1 MAISNTSIL
10 IRRSANTAVPTSLK
24 QGEFAYSYK
33 SNTLFFGTPG
43 SDGVINIGGQYY
55 TSTLDS
61 ATDSATN
68 NTLVRRDASGSAS
81 FTTIYGELG
90 TNSGVAAGTYG
101 DQTHIP
107 VVTVA
112 ANGLVT
118 NVSTSQIS
126 TSLSISAD
134 SGSNTLSLITDTLT
148 VTGGDGITSSIAP
161 DTQTVT
167 LDVDDTVFRSN
178 TALFTQYID
187 SNIEISGNIH
197 VLGTYFLEDVKSLL
211 IEDPL
216 IYLAAN
222 NYYDDI
228 VDIGF
233 VGNYYDAGTDT
244 QRHAGVMRHAGD
256 KDFYMFYNYDKEPTS
271 NTVDIGDASFLVAN
285 THANIIS
292 PGLSQFANT
301 SFSQRADFNG
311 KVYLESGLSAEG
323 GALDLYPSAPINFHT
338 VDNTTYSYIYNDGST
353 ANDYLT
359 FGTSSVGDAF
369 YLFGDPVSGSNQLIF
384 NHGLDIRD
392 GSSHESLLSKGE
404 QKYGIVTRFHVD
416 GANAVTQQTITDPNV
431 PPAVGNMSMQDLGTD
446 YDDSFTT
453 ISLPFNVNFNG
464 TTYDTIYVGSN
475 GYITFDAGS
484 NNNDSA
490 YPPVATNPGGP
501 AIVMAMGDISYQR
514 VYTLYQG
521 DTFRIRYEGNHT
533 YSGQRINGSS
543 DIIWEVVF
551 YNSVPGQFDL
561 RYVKV
566 SGSANDGTGGLYNVY
581 LTNGT
586 YFLDDR
592 VDRTK
597 PYALY
602 NNYIHQLTNG
612 DNSLS
617 INEDGN
623 IFATGVRNDAAP
635 GDVVFF
641 NPTTKELTYG
651 ALGALNPTHL
661 ANGSYTLYLSGDD
674 GTVTATGK
682 YLTPETDG
690 ISTVGGGYTFSN
702 DGGYDTGMFSHYDG
716 ELNFFSNDNLIFNAN
731 NQVFK
736 HSTNVE
742 LQHGA
747 VLQDN
752 SNKSIFLGFGIDSG
766 DTYSQRISIGYQPTV
781 QSGQQWDAIAIGV
794 RAGTTNQHDNAI
806 AIGNRAGNT
815 GQGESAVAIGG
826 GSGGNGGAGQTNQSS
841 GAVAIGD
848 HAGTDTQGY
857 RAVAVGAYA
866 GVYGQYQNAIA
877 IGEQSGYNQQK
888 AYAIAIG
895 LNAGN
900 ESQAE
905 DGVAIGR
912 ESGHYNQEQYAV
924 AIGYGAGNDAQHTG
938 SIAIGASAGNSAQGN
953 NAIALGRSSGQTSQ
967 SDGAV
972 AIGYGA
978 GNSTQGQYAVA
989 LGYQAGHGD
998 SSPQGQY
1005 SIAIGTNAGYSTIA
1019 NSSIVLNATGID
1031 FGSSTSGLFI
1041 NPVRY
1046 TETQDV
1052 DFDGL
1057 VFYNSSSKE
1066 IRYSYALDGGDF

>member
-10 IRRSANTAVPTSLK
+10 IRRSLNTTSPTSLK

-61 ATDSATN
+61 ATDLATD
-68 NTLVRRDASGSAS
+68 NTLVLRDETGSAS
-81 FTTIYGELG
+81 FTNIYGHLG
-90 TNSGVAAGTYG
+90 TNSGVDAGTYG

-126 TSLSISAD
+126 TSLNISSD
-134 SGSNTLSLITDTLT
+134 DGSNTLSLITDTLT
-148 VTGGDGITSSIAP
+148 IAGGDGITSSIAT

-178 TALFTQYID
+178 TALFSQYID

-292 PGLSQFANT
+292 PGLSQFT
-301 SFSQRADFNG
+301 HTTVSDRADFNG
-311 KVYLESGLSAEG
+311 RAYFEAGLSAES

-338 VDNTTYSYIYNDGST
+338 GDNTSYSYVYNDGSSGY
-353 ANDYLT
+353 DYLT
-359 FGTSSVGDAF
+359 FGTNTAGDAF
-369 YLFGDPVSGSNQLIF
+369 YLMSDPNSDSNQLVF

-392 GSSHESLLSKGE
+392 GYSQESLLSKGE

-431 PPAVGNMSMQDLGTD
+431 PPAVRNMSMQDLGSD
-446 YDDSFTT
+446 YDDAFTT
-453 ISLPFNVNFNG
+453 IPLPFNINFNG

-475 GYITFDAGS
+475 GYITFEAGS
-484 NNNDSA
+484 ANNSHSFPADPSL
-490 YPPVATNPGGP
+490 PGGP

-514 VYTLYQG
+514 VYHVQEG

-533 YSGQRINGSS
+533 FSSQKINGSS

-566 SGSANDGTGGLYNVY
+566 SGSANDGLDGLYNVY

-592 VDRTK
+592 TDRTK

-602 NNYIHQLTNG
+602 NNYIQQLTHG
-612 DNSLS
+612 DNHLS
-617 INEDGN
+617 INEDGSL
-623 IFATGVRNDAAP
+623 FATGVRNDASP
-635 GDVVFF
+635 GDVVFY
-641 NPTTKELTYG
+641 NPTSKELTYG
-651 ALGALNPTHL
+651 TLASLNPTHL
-661 ANGSYTLYLSGDD
+661 ANGAYTLYLSDED

-702 DGGYDTGMFSHYDG
+702 DGGYDTGMFSHADG
-716 ELNFFSNDNLIFNAN
+716 ELNFFSNADLIFNAN

-736 HSTNVE
+736 HSTSVE
-742 LQHGA
+742 LQNGA

-752 SNKSIFLGFGIDSG
+752 SNRSIFLGFGVDSG
-766 DTYSQRISIGYQPTV
+766 DTYSQRISIGYQPTH
-781 QSGQQWDAIAIGV
+781 QTGQQWDAIAIGA

-826 GSGGNGGAGQTNQSS
+826 GSGGNGGAGQSNQGS

-857 RAVAVGAYA
+857 RAVALGAYA

-912 ESGHYNQEQYAV
+912 ESGHYYQEQYAV
-924 AIGYGAGNDAQHTG
+924 AIGYGAGNDAQHAG
-938 SIAIGASAGNSAQGN
+938 SIAIGAIAGNSAQGN
-953 NAIALGRSSGQTSQ
+953 NAIALGRSAAQTEQ
-967 SDGAV
+967 ADGAV

-978 GNSTQGQYAVA
+978 GNYQQGQYAVA

-1019 NSSIVLNATGID
+1019 NSSIVLNATGND

-1046 TETQDV
+1046 TESQDV

-1066 IRYSYALDGGDF
+1066 MRYSYALDGGDF